1 MFLFLIDT
9 KKTEKVFKV
18 SVAVKKKRQSSEKKR
33 KNKNKRIFVD
43 AYNWNEYLFFIFTD
57 ITNLRNIN
65 LIVLNSALFGFQS
78 RFFTSYTLPKN
89 RLICPKNV
97 GA

>member
-43 AYNWNEYLFFIFTD
+43 AYNWNEYLFFTD
-57 ITNLRNIN
+57 ITNLRSIN
-65 LIVLNSALFGFQS
+65 LFIPNSPLFGFQS
-78 RFFTSYTLPKN
+78 KFFTSQAIYFM
-89 RLICPKNV
+89 
-97 GA
+97 

>member
-43 AYNWNEYLFFIFTD
+43 AYNWNEYIFFFTD
-57 ITNLRNIN
+57 ITNLRI
-65 LIVLNSALFGFQS
+65 ID
-78 RFFTSYTLPKN
+78 
-89 RLICPKNV
+89 
-97 GA
+97 